1 MKKSPLLLAAA
12 LGCFLAVPLIG
23 YELMTNQPAA
33 GARGLN
39 TIEPTAGETTDVVAT
54 PVTAAPAAT
63 PQTETLPPRL
73 IPAETT
79 SSDIV
84 PAMHDQMA
92 TDTALTR
99 QDSEETPPLRITSD
113 KAEVIQLDRDAV
125 NILVGSDK
133 NLRVVP
139 DTNRTLILI
148 PKQPGSTYF
157 KALDSEGKI
166 IMQRHVIVGSPKNE
180 YIRIRR
186 ACVNGA
192 DGCKEYSVYYC
203 PDMCHEVSVS
213 QDEKKSSPSV
223 PDEAP
228 NYRESKK
235 DEPQGNQQDDSP
247 PPDTLEQ

>member
-1 MKKSPLLLAAA
+1 MKTSPFLLAAA
-12 LGCFLAVPLIG
+12 LGCVLAVPLIG
-23 YELMTNQPAA
+23 YDLLTNQPPA

-39 TIEPTAGETTDVVAT
+39 TMEPSAGETADVLPPPPVAKQTDI
-54 PVTAAPAAT
+54 TA
-63 PQTETLPPRL
+63 PRL

-84 PAMHDQMA
+84 PSMGNHMMGDS
-92 TDTALTR
+92 ALTK
-99 QDSEETPPLRITSD
+99 QDSDEAPPLRITSD

-125 NILVGSDK
+125 NIVVGSDK

-157 KALDSEGKI
+157 KALDNQGKV

-213 QDEKKSSPSV
+213 QDEKQSSPSV

-228 NYRESKK
+228 NYRESRKS
-235 DEPQGNQQDDSP
+235 EPQGNQQDDSP